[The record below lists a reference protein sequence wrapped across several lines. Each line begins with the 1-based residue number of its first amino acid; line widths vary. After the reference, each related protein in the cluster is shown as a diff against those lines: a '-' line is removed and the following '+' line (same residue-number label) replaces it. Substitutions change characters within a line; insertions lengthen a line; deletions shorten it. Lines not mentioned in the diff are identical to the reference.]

1 MKVETLAV
9 GGFNILPC
17 ACYRLL
23 SLMGGGWWGWWWWWG
38 GQRLS
43 TRFIDLSLFYVF
55 LFVSLLF
62 SLLGAVYSGNELTQ
76 QSGADAD
83 REKQCVNVILCVSY
97 SPFGYHAEHTLI
109 YARLPF
115 FSVFVSVLVVPV
127 C

>member
-1 MKVETLAV
+1 M
-9 GGFNILPC
+9 
-17 ACYRLL
+17 RLL
-23 SLMGGGWWGWWWWWG
+23 SAPLSLGRRMGGG

-83 REKQCVNVILCVSY
+83 REKNGKQCVNVILCVSY
-97 SPFGYHAEHTLI
+97 SPFGYHAEYMLI
-109 YARLPF
+109 YACLLF
-115 FSVFVSVLVVPV
+115 LSLS
-127 C
+127 

>member
-23 SLMGGGWWGWWWWWG
+23 SLMDGGGG